1 MMMCK
6 SVGEEVDKV
15 YNSRQVVKIAVIF
28 VGLAVACFVLSNYSV
43 SRSYILDQF
52 FARNSTTGSG
62 GKINKTLDM
71 VLENASMKNNK
82 TVIIT
87 TLNDAWAEPNSVFD
101 LFLESFHIGN
111 DTERLLKHLVVICW
125 DEKAYN
131 RCLALHPHC
140 YYLQT
145 EGANFTS
152 EAFFMNQDYL
162 QMMWRRI
169 EFLITILEKGY
180 SFIFTDNDIMWLR
193 DPFLQFYPDAEFQ
206 IACDYFLGNSYDV
219 NNAPNG
225 GFNYV
230 KSNNRTIQFYK
241 YWYNS
246 RLTYPGL
253 HDQDVFNSIK
263 YDRITDIGLQLR
275 FLDTAYFGGF
285 CQPSRDLRLVCT
297 MHSNCCV
304 GVENKVHD
312 LTILLEDWRK
322 FLTLDPTNQTT
333 ASWNVPQDCRTSL
346 ERHNAEIEKSQKGH
360 KK

>member
-1 MMMCK
+1 MYNH
-6 SVGEEVDKV
+6 VWLLIV
-15 YNSRQVVKIAVIF
+15 YS
-28 VGLAVACFVLSNYSV
+28 
-43 SRSYILDQF
+43 
-52 FARNSTTGSG
+52 
-62 GKINKTLDM
+62 
-71 VLENASMKNNK
+71 
-82 TVIIT
+82 
-87 TLNDAWAEPNSVFD
+87 
-101 LFLESFHIGN
+101 
-111 DTERLLKHLVVICW
+111 
-125 DEKAYN
+125 
-131 RCLALHPHC
+131 
-140 YYLQT
+140 
-145 EGANFTS
+145 
-152 EAFFMNQDYL
+152 
-162 QMMWRRI
+162 
-169 EFLITILEKGY
+169 FLIISYDIKFMPSYEVFKVLLNLFFFLLVGVTQ
-180 SFIFTDNDIMWLR
+180 DNDIMWLR

-333 ASWNVPQDCRTSL
+333 ASWNVPQDCRYIVFSQCLCHILLRVILTMFIAGRVIVLKLLMKLSTTALLMISTMPHRVIISSTLLLIMTLFFVLIAWSLSSRTSL